1 MARTLLGWGI
11 HTITFVD
18 SGTVS
23 YSNPGRQCLFEY
35 QDCVDRSNKA
45 VAAANALKRIYPG
58 ISSRG
63 INLSIPMPGHPYTSS
78 QPAPPVAAAAAVGA
92 HVVDASEESVVSVLE
107 GLIRSHDAVFLLTD
121 SRESRWLPT
130 VICAAEDKVGY
141 T

>member
-1 MARTLLGWGI
+1 M
-11 HTITFVD
+11 
-18 SGTVS
+18 S

-63 INLSIPMPGHPYTSS
+63 VNLSIPMPGHPYTS
-78 QPAPPVAAAAAVGA
+78 PASSSVSSSSAVGA
-92 HVVDASEESVVSVLE
+92 HVVDACEESVVSVLE

-141 T
+141 TDHSHCCMCDVHPSNEF